1 MSEENGNGNE
11 NIDGIDL
18 SEGSITSIPT
28 DARVVKT
35 FNNVSRG
42 EDVERMLS
50 QVINLSS
57 ENVVHEPTCQICSSP
72 YRKNIEEKYAEK
84 KSILEARKVL
94 KDKAGIDLENYFF
107 ENHFDFH
114 SSQGMAE
121 LQKIEYTQ
129 RVKRLYN
136 QSLTTLDRIDSATAM
151 LMERIMGVNSLI
163 PSTEESRAK
172 IEQIKSAETNKL
184 MGTYTNL
191 IKLRASVCGEMKTSG
206 ELITIPAK
214 EFIDAFI
221 NAIQSAKSDREREG
235 FKNLLD
241 RLETL
246 SKKTQL

>member
-1 MSEENGNGNE
+1 MSEENASE
-11 NIDGIDL
+11 NIDNINL
-18 SEGSITSIPT
+18 SEGSINSIPT

-35 FNNVSRG
+35 FNASRG
-42 EDVERMLS
+42 EDIEKMLS

-57 ENVVHEPTCQICSSP
+57 QNIVHEPSCQICSSP
-72 YRKNIEEKYAEK
+72 YRKEIEEKYAEK
-84 KSILEARKVL
+84 KSVLETKKFL
-94 KDKAGIDLENYFF
+94 KDKYSVDLENYFF

-114 SSQGMAE
+114 NSQGVAE

-172 IEQIKSAETNKL
+172 IEQIKSSETNKL

-191 IKLRASVCGEMKTSG
+191 IKLRAAVCGEMKTSG

-221 NAIQSAKSDREREG
+221 NAIQSAKSDRERDG

-241 RLETL
+241 RLEAL
-246 SKKTQL
+246 SRKTQL